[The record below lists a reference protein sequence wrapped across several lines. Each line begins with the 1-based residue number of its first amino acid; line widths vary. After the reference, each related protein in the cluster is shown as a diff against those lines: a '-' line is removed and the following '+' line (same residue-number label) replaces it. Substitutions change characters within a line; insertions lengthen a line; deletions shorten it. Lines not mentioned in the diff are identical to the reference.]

1 MTIIGTTFDR
11 IVAGFAML
19 RSANAVTG
27 AVAAG
32 RQPAPQDLL
41 ALGIDPRAFST
52 IGHG

>member
-1 MTIIGTTFDR
+1 MTIIETTFDR

-27 AVAAG
+27 AG

>member
-1 MTIIGTTFDR
+1 MTIIATLLDR
-11 IVAGFAML
+11 IAAGFATL
-19 RSANAVTG
+19 RSAGDATQ